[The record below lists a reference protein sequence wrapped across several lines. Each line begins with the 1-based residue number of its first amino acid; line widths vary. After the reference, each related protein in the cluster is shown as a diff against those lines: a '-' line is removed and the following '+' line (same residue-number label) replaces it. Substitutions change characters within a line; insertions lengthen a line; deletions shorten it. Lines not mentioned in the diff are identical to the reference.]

1 MLHVVYAALD
11 LDSDIKMVGIPID
24 ENSPAYRKAYKH
36 YLKSSQTAPT
46 STWSA
51 FRAEE
56 KFYKTRL
63 PRPRLDNVLDLTQ
76 INGET
81 TDETLAAAG
90 WTHGSCDPSIV
101 KEIPALGKA
110 RAFVIPK
117 TPGAHLTLNAHM
129 YCPLLTYH
137 RS

>member
-1 MLHVVYAALD
+1 MTDV
-11 LDSDIKMVGIPID
+11 D

-56 KFYKTRL
+56 KFYKIRF
-63 PRPRLDNVLDLTQ
+63 PRPRLDDVLDLTQ
-76 INGET
+76 HHQGGA
-81 TDETLAAAG
+81 TDETLVTAG
-90 WTHGSCDPSIV
+90 RTHGSCDADTV
-101 KEIPALGKA
+101 KEIPGLGEA

-117 TPGAHLTLNAHM
+117 IPGAHLPPHASAYTQA
-129 YCPLLTYH
+129 YY
-137 RS
+137 

>member
-1 MLHVVYAALD
+1 M
-11 LDSDIKMVGIPID
+11 IGIGLD
-24 ENSPAYRKAYKH
+24 ENSPAHRKAYKH

-56 KFYKTRL
+56 KFYKTRF

-76 INGET
+76 IQGGAA
-81 TDETLAAAG
+81 DETLVTAG
-90 WTHGSCDPSIV
+90 WTHGSCDPSTV
-101 KEIPALGKA
+101 KEILALGET

-117 TPGAHLTLNAHM
+117 NPGAHLTPHVYTQAC
-129 YCPLLTYH
+129 Y
-137 RS
+137 